1 MHPQHFQ
8 DGDNELIFFFIG
20 NKKMNERDL
29 RRING
34 GSNNLKSLSCNEKQN
49 NDLRQINSP
58 IEPEKL
64 ILKTVS
70 INLSIYNYIWFSLSL
85 LH

>member
-1 MHPQHFQ
+1 
-8 DGDNELIFFFIG
+8 
-20 NKKMNERDL
+20 MNERDL

-64 ILKTVS
+64 ILKVRKFIKNFIS
-70 INLSIYNYIWFSLSL
+70 KLCFFFMLFSLRIQFVLQFSVRFF
-85 LH
+85 